1 MAKMRLNKSV
11 LINAP
16 KAQIWPVLTEDH
28 LTRQWY
34 AAFSPGTHA
43 ITDWQPG
50 SKALFKDDTQS
61 GMAGVILVHDPLSEI
76 SLEYRGII
84 TDGKEDY
91 ESDEAV
97 QFNGYFE
104 SYKLYED
111 AGKIRLEIICDISS
125 EYLEIIS
132 EAWDHALE
140 MIRVLAETQ
149 TTKIMD
155 TRQLLLELDQSE
167 HDFYAIL
174 ASFEPE
180 QINVVPF
187 TGSWTAGQVAEHILL
202 SESGIP
208 ETLLGSTA
216 PTERPVAQFVP
227 VIESIFLDFTA
238 HYQSPDFIIPSP
250 GPHDHEELLKAFKTN
265 RAGIRNLAA
274 TIDLSLTCTDFA
286 FPQIAELT
294 RWEWLQFVLCH
305 SQRHTRQLRNI
316 FEKVAEQVEG

>member
-1 MAKMRLNKSV
+1 MSKMRLNKSV
-11 LINAP
+11 LIDAP
-16 KAQIWPVLTEDH
+16 KAQIWPVLIEDN

-50 SKALFKDDTQS
+50 SKALFMDNSQS
-61 GMAGVILVHDPLSEI
+61 GMAGVILVNEPLSEI

-91 ESDEAV
+91 ESDEAK
-97 QFNGYFE
+97 QFSGYYE
-104 SYKLYED
+104 SYKLSEE
-111 AGKIRLEIICDISS
+111 AGKTRLDIVCDISS
-125 EYLEIIS
+125 EYLGVIS

-140 MIRVLAETQ
+140 TIRVMSETQ

-155 TRQLLLELDQSE
+155 TRQLLLELDQTE
-167 HDFYAIL
+167 HDFHAIL

-187 TGSWTAGQVAEHILL
+187 EGSWTAGQVAEHILMA
-202 SESGIP
+202 ESGIP

-216 PTERPVAQFVP
+216 PTERPIAQFVP

-238 HYQSPDFIIPSP
+238 KYQAPEFIIPSS
-250 GPHDHEELLKAFKTN
+250 GPHDQQELLNAFKTN
-265 RAGIRNLAA
+265 RARIRNLADTA
-274 TIDLSLTCTDFA
+274 DLSLTCTDFA
-286 FPQIAELT
+286 FPQVAELT

-305 SQRHTRQLRNI
+305 SKRHTRQLRNI